1 MKGRAAVALQPLLS
15 LIASALL
22 VDTLVTVSLAG
33 APPRR
38 AALRSS
44 RPEDHRVASPSAS
57 PPPGLPAAHLWAF
70 GPSTTPLEEEALE
83 RTLERTVVARARLEV
98 ERGVRYDASY
108 VVIPFPN
115 GDVPSDVG
123 ACADLVVRSFRAVG
137 VDLQSLVQDDMA
149 SHPEEY
155 AGKAGDPNIDHRR
168 VSVLFVY
175 FQRHAL
181 SLGDVM
187 AGATDG
193 FHPADVLFFARAN
206 GASPTH
212 IAMVSDRVGPRGWPL
227 ILQNGGP
234 VATES
239 DAIDR
244 MVRIGHFRL
253 PLPRLGLALP
263 KASR

>member
-33 APPRR
+33 APPR

-44 RPEDHRVASPSAS
+44 RPEDHHVASPSAS
-57 PPPGLPAAHLWAF
+57 PQPGMPAARAWAF
-70 GPSTTPLEEEALE
+70 GPSSAPPEDEAFERALE
-83 RTLERTVVARARLEV
+83 RTIVARARLEV

-108 VVIPFPN
+108 VVIPFPY

-123 ACADLVVRSFRAVG
+123 ACADLVVRSFRTVG

-149 SHPEEY
+149 AYPEEY

-181 SLGDVM
+181 ALGDVM
-187 AGATDG
+187 AAR
-193 FHPADVLFFARAN
+193 PADVLFFARAN
-206 GASPTH
+206 GSSPTH
-212 IAMVSDRVGPRGWPL
+212 VAMVSDRVGPRGWPL

-253 PLPRLGLALP
+253 PLPRLGLSLP

>member
-15 LIASALL
+15 VIASALL
-22 VDTLVTVSLAG
+22 VDTLVTVSLAS
-33 APPRR
+33 APPRASAR
-38 AALRSS
+38 PS

-57 PPPGLPAAHLWAF
+57 HHGLPAAHAWAF
-70 GPSTTPLEEEALE
+70 GPSPTPPEEDAVERALA
-83 RTLERTVVARARLEV
+83 RTVVARARLEV

-115 GDVPSDVG
+115 GDIPPDVG
-123 ACADLVVRSFRAVG
+123 ACADLIVRSFRAVG
-137 VDLQSLVQDDMA
+137 VDLQSLVQDDVA
-149 SHPEEY
+149 AFPADY

-181 SLGDVM
+181 WLGDLM
-187 AGATDG
+187 AGAR
-193 FHPADVLFFARAN
+193 PADVLFFARAN
-206 GASPTH
+206 GSSPTH
-212 IAMVSDRVGPRGWPL
+212 VAMVSDRVGPRGWPL

-234 VATES
+234 AATES

-244 MVRIGHFRL
+244 MVLLGHFRL
-253 PLPRLGLALP
+253 PLPRLGLPLP
-263 KASR
+263 KTSR